1 MSAELV
7 DGGVRAAYTT
17 LEAVGD
23 VVNALE
29 ADGVAAEDI
38 TVYSPIP
45 TPHLEDMIDRQESPV
60 RMMTLIGGILGCVT
74 GFTLTYWTFFAWPLL
89 VGGKP
94 VGSFPVTVVIMFE
107 LTVLIGGLFTL
118 AGVFIFS
125 KIPALRVKP
134 GYHPRFSNDLFG
146 VFVHAEENDRQEAA
160 RTILDRLGPES
171 IDEAGADDDAA

>member
-1 MSAELV
+1 MSAERV

-17 LEAVGD
+17 LEAVAD
-23 VVNALE
+23 AVHALE

-38 TVYSPIP
+38 TVYSPMP
-45 TPHLEDMIDRQESPV
+45 TPHLEDVIDRPESPV
-60 RMMTLIGGILGCVT
+60 RMMTLVGGILGCVT

-146 VFVHAEENDRQEAA
+146 VFVHVEESARQEAA
-160 RTILDRLGPES
+160 RAILDRIGAES
-171 IDEAGADDDAA
+171 IDDVGTDDVTA